1 MIKHIGF
8 YQRREK
14 QLTNKEVFI
23 IDDKKREEIYMFLSQ
38 KRTNSEETD
47 RFLSQK
53 RQKNDIKDRFLRIHI
68 SNKPNK
74 KSIKY

>member
-1 MIKHIGF
+1 MMKNG
-8 YQRREK
+8 
-14 QLTNKEVFI
+14 
-23 IDDKKREEIYMFLSQ
+23 KKSMFLSQ
-38 KRTNSEETD
+38 KRTNSEKTD